1 MAEDK
6 ELDENGYNP
15 EYIKTRINRNKKE
28 RSVRKANM
36 WFRRLRFLLRIIFI
50 VALMLLCYKLIRMQQ
65 WYMSPHAF
73 DNVNSPTLE
82 IINNK
87 IVPDYYILAIL
98 RKTEVPKVPI
108 YMYNTNEIKNNCKI
122 KKFEKGKIVVLKENN
137 IKSMYLHC
145 KGQMKVR
152 NEFENGFVYDFA
164 VIEPISYIGAM
175 EIMANKDTYS
185 STLQA
190 TADSIIIE
198 ISKEDFIN
206 WIENDHK
213 LALDVLHFVS
223 DNMYKQA
230 LKTGEVLAYPAICTL
245 INYLINVFE
254 SENKDEVFI
263 EKTREE
269 IASILGVSVRTIN
282 RNLKILKEEK
292 LLSVSRKGILITK
305 KQCEKLYEKL

>member
-1 MAEDK
+1 MNEKYLYKNIENKKVK
-6 ELDENGYNP
+6 EL
-15 EYIKTRINRNKKE
+15 INR
-28 RSVRKANM
+28 
-36 WFRRLRFLLRIIFI
+36 I
-50 VALMLLCYKLIRMQQ
+50 
-65 WYMSPHAF
+65 P
-73 DNVNSPTLE
+73 
-82 IINNK
+82 
-87 IVPDYYILAIL
+87 
-98 RKTEVPKVPI
+98 
-108 YMYNTNEIKNNCKI
+108 NEIKNNCKI

-206 WIENDHK
+206 WI
-213 LALDVLHFVS
+213 ALDVLHFVS

-282 RNLKILKEEK
+282 RNLKILKEEN

-305 KQCEKLYEKL
+305 KQCEKLYEKLDLIK

>member
-1 MAEDK
+1 MNEKYLYKNIENKKVK
-6 ELDENGYNP
+6 EL
-15 EYIKTRINRNKKE
+15 INR
-28 RSVRKANM
+28 
-36 WFRRLRFLLRIIFI
+36 I
-50 VALMLLCYKLIRMQQ
+50 
-65 WYMSPHAF
+65 P
-73 DNVNSPTLE
+73 
-82 IINNK
+82 
-87 IVPDYYILAIL
+87 
-98 RKTEVPKVPI
+98 
-108 YMYNTNEIKNNCKI
+108 NEIKNNCKI

-190 TADSIIIE
+190 TTDSIIIE

-223 DNMYKQA
+223 ENMYKQA

-254 SENKDEVFI
+254 SENKGEVFI

-282 RNLKILKEEK
+282 RNLKILKEEN

-305 KQCEKLYEKL
+305 KQCEKLYEKLQLIK